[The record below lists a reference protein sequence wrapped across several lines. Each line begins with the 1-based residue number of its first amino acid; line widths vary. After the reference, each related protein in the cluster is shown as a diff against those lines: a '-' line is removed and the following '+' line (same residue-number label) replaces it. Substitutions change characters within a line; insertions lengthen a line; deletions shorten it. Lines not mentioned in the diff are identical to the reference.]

1 MNINKK
7 KYSYEKKTT
16 WRNLPLISIFL
27 IIFCAL
33 PLNAQNAMRIVA
45 IVNDNIITLYDM
57 TQRINIINLSNGIT
71 SDTGAKQ
78 DISNNVLHMLIDENI
93 KLQEAAKQNIHI
105 RNKEIEDQI
114 NVIAQSN
121 NMSREEF
128 NKFLLSRNIDIA
140 SIYSQI
146 KSQMAW
152 KKTLAKTI
160 RYKINIGQD
169 EINAEIDRLAA
180 NNNNIQ
186 KRVFNIFILKNQAN
200 IDQIDVKKPRDII
213 KNILLQFENGTSFSS
228 LARNYSQDSTS
239 AVGGDIGWVSKGQL
253 QRNIDIA
260 VNKLN
265 ANDKPIVVETSNGFH
280 IIFVSDQ
287 RPITVNINDIKFN
300 LSQIIIPL
308 DANLSQQEHIDI
320 ANDLVKLV
328 NDFPVCGISEKDISP
343 FKKAKLIKSNDI
355 TFGKLSPLIKKSL
368 KDIKTGQTAKP
379 VIINNTLILISVCK
393 RYNIASNEQLKIDIA
408 NNLGQ
413 QRLELLARQ
422 YLRDLKNAAFIEV
435 RM

>member
-16 WRNLPLISIFL
+16 WRNLPLIYIYL
-27 IIFCAL
+27 IIFCVS

-71 SDTGAKQ
+71 SDAGAKQ
-78 DISNNVLHMLIDENI
+78 DIANNVLHMLIDENI
-93 KLQEAAKQNIHI
+93 KLQEAEKQNIRI

-114 NVIAQSN
+114 NIIAQSN
-121 NMSREEF
+121 KMSRKEF

-146 KSQMAW
+146 KSQIAW
-152 KKTLAKTI
+152 KKTLSKTI

-169 EINAEIDRLAA
+169 EVNAEIDRLAA

-186 KRVFNIFILKNQAN
+186 KQVFRIFILKNQ
-200 IDQIDVKKPRDII
+200 IDLKKPRDII
-213 KNILLQFENGTSFSS
+213 KNILRQFENGASFSS
-228 LARNYSQDSTS
+228 LARNYSQDSTA
-239 AVGGDIGWVSKGQL
+239 AVGGDLGWISKGQL
-253 QRNIDIA
+253 QGNIDVA

-265 ANDKPIVVETSNGFH
+265 ANDKPIVVESSNGFY

-287 RPITVNINDIKFN
+287 RSITVNINDIKFD
-300 LSQIIIPL
+300 LSQIIMPL
-308 DANLSQQEHIDI
+308 DTNSSQQKNIDI

-328 NDFPVCGISEKDISP
+328 NDFPVCGISEKDISS

-355 TFGKLSPLIKKSL
+355 IFGKLSPLIK
-368 KDIKTGQTAKP
+368 
-379 VIINNTLILISVCK
+379 NH
-393 RYNIASNEQLKIDIA
+393 
-408 NNLGQ
+408 
-413 QRLELLARQ
+413 
-422 YLRDLKNAAFIEV
+422 
-435 RM
+435 